1 MSCDWVAKSIPLYFY
16 GELTAEE
23 EERVEAHV
31 DECAAC
37 ARELERQRQLAATL
51 DRRQLEPSS
60 QLLDEC
66 RTDLITAIAGGEAR
80 ESARQQ
86 GGIHKSAWTLFL
98 EALGATFGGFRRW
111 QQPIGAVGLVALGF
125 FAARLTTGN
134 PGVAHPPQA
143 GVPADEVYKTVR
155 SVQPEQSGLVRIAF
169 DETRRRELTGRME
182 DPNIQRL
189 LLAGTQEDNPAVRVQ
204 AVDLLSEQP
213 ESIEVRDALLNA
225 LSHDPNAGVRLKAL
239 DGLKALAGDP
249 QVRRA
254 VAGSLTSD
262 DDSAVRSKAVDL
274 LVIHRDEATVG
285 FLQGIVQRENNDYVR
300 VRAERALRDWNAS
313 VGTF

>member
-23 EERVEAHV
+23 EERVDAHV

-37 ARELERQRQLAATL
+37 AGALERQRRLAAAL

-60 QLLDEC
+60 QLLEDC
-66 RTDLITAIAGGEAR
+66 RGDLMAAVGHATATER
-80 ESARQQ
+80 ERAV
-86 GGIHKSAWTLFL
+86 GKSPRTLFL
-98 EALGATFGGFRRW
+98 EFMGAAFGGFRRW

-134 PGVAHPPQA
+134 PGAAHAPQPA
-143 GVPADEVYKTVR
+143 GPSDEVYATVR
-155 SVQPEQSGLVRIAF
+155 SVQPEQAGVVRISF
-169 DETRRRELTGRME
+169 DETRRRELTGRMA

-189 LLAGTQEDNPAVRVQ
+189 LLAGTREDNPAVRLQ
-204 AVDLLSEQP
+204 SVDQLSEQP
-213 ESIEVRDALLNA
+213 ETSAVRDALLNA
-225 LSHDPNAGVRLKAL
+225 LAHDPNAGVRLKAL
-239 DGLKALAGDP
+239 DGLKALANDP
-249 QVRRA
+249 QVRKA
-254 VAGSLTSD
+254 VAASLVSD
-262 DDSAVRSKAVDL
+262 DNSAVRSKAVDL
-274 LVIHRDEATVG
+274 LVTHRDEAMVG
-285 FLQGIVQRENNDYVR
+285 FLQSIVQREDNDYVR

>member
-1 MSCDWVAKSIPLYFY
+1 MNCDWVAKSIPLYFY

-31 DECAAC
+31 DECAPC
-37 ARELERQRQLAATL
+37 ARELEQQRQLAAAL
-51 DRRQLEPSS
+51 DNRQLEPSS
-60 QLLDEC
+60 QLLEDC
-66 RTDLITAIAGGEAR
+66 RADLMAAVGQSIRPHATEIGTAPR
-80 ESARQQ
+80 
-86 GGIHKSAWTLFL
+86 KSHWSLFL
-98 EALGATFGGFRRW
+98 EAVGATLAGFRRW

-134 PGVAHPPQA
+134 PGVARAPQPS
-143 GVPADEVYKTVR
+143 GPADEVYSVVR

-182 DPNIQRL
+182 EPKIQRL
-189 LLAGTQEDNPAVRVQ
+189 LLAGTREDNPAVRVQ

-213 ESIEVRDALLNA
+213 DSGEVRDALLNA

-239 DGLKALAGDP
+239 DGLRTLAGDP
-249 QVRRA
+249 QVRKA
-254 VAGSLTSD
+254 VAGSLASD

-274 LVIHRDEATVG
+274 LVMQRHDDMVG
-285 FLQGIVQRENNDYVR
+285 FLQRLVQRENNDYVR
-300 VRAERALRDWNAS
+300 VKAEGALRDWNAS

>member
-1 MSCDWVAKSIPLYFY
+1 MSCDWVAKSIPPYFY

-37 ARELERQRQLAATL
+37 AGELERQRKMAAAL
-51 DRRQLEPSS
+51 DRRQLTPSP
-60 QLLDEC
+60 QLLEEC
-66 RTDLITAIAGGEAR
+66 RADLMAAIAGGAAR
-80 ESARQQ
+80 QSARRP
-86 GGIHKSAWTLFL
+86 GEVPKSAWTLFL
-98 EALGATFGGFRRW
+98 EAVGATFGGFRRW

-125 FAARLTTGN
+125 FAARLTVGN
-134 PGVAHPPQA
+134 PGIAQAPQP
-143 GVPADEVYKTVR
+143 GGPADEVYKTVR
-155 SVQPEQSGLVRIAF
+155 SVQPEQAGLVRIAF
-169 DETRRRELTGRME
+169 DETRRHEISGRMD

-189 LLAGTQEDNPAVRVQ
+189 LLAGSQEDNPAVRVQ
-204 AVDLLSEQP
+204 SVDLLSEQP
-213 ESIEVRDALLNA
+213 ESGEVRDALLNA

-239 DGLKALAGDP
+239 DGLKTLAGDP

-254 VAGSLTSD
+254 VAGSLASD

-274 LVIHRDEATVG
+274 LTMHRDEAIVG
-285 FLQGIVQRENNDYVR
+285 FLQGLVQRENNDYVR
-300 VRAERALRDWNAS
+300 MRAEGALRNWNAS